1 MTQKISKQNSNFI
14 IDVINRV
21 IKNYR
26 KNSRLWELLTRE
38 EDIFFRQLI
47 TDVDRCLSHQDLYQ
61 NVEVISQDER
71 DFITYYVKNVL
82 KVF

>member
-26 KNSRLWELLTRE
+26 KNSRLWELLTRK

-47 TDVDRCLSHQDLYQ
+47 ADVDRCLSNQDLYQ
-61 NVEVISQDER
+61 NVNVSSQDER
-71 DFITYYVKNVL
+71 EFITDYVKSTL
-82 KVF
+82 KIF